1 MNSALS
7 IHVHTSPL
15 QTLQES
21 VGGWFSPTTSTLL
34 TGPTEAALVDT
45 QYLKHDVDAVIR
57 RIEASGRTLTTI
69 FVTHAHADHYFGTE
83 TLLKRF
89 PGARAVALPSVVAE
103 IRATNEAQRTQWRA
117 WFGQRTVDNTV
128 IPEPLDGDTIRVDH
142 EELKVIEIGQ
152 ADTAPTAIVWVPSL
166 RAVVAGDAIYNGVNP
181 FLAATG
187 PDEWPKWIE
196 SVDAIAALQ
205 PRIVVAGHKNPEAAD
220 DDLDATITYTRDY
233 LHAFIDELRVSS
245 DSRDLVSR
253 MRSRFPDKINPSALV
268 LSAVTAWKKEK
279 KNRD

>member
-1 MNSALS
+1 MSNTLS
-7 IHVHTSPL
+7 IVVHTSPL
-15 QTLQES
+15 QTLPES

-34 TGPTEAALVDT
+34 TGPTEAVLVDT
-45 QYLKHDVDAVIR
+45 QYLKDDVDEVIR
-57 RIEASGRTLTTI
+57 RIEASGATLTTI
-69 FVTHAHADHYFGTE
+69 FVTHAHADHYFGIE
-83 TLLKRF
+83 TLLERF
-89 PGARAVALPSVVAE
+89 RGARAVAVPSVVAE

-117 WFGQRTVDNTV
+117 WFGERTVDNTV
-128 IPEPLDGDTIRVDH
+128 VPESLDGDTIWIDG
-142 EELKVIEIGQ
+142 EELKVIEIEQ

-233 LHAFIDELRVSS
+233 LRAFMDDLRASS
-245 DSRDLVSR
+245 DSRDLVAR
-253 MRSRFPDKINPSALV
+253 MRSRFPDVVNPSALV
-268 LSAVTAWKKEK
+268 VSAVTAWKRV
-279 KNRD
+279 KNNRG